1 MTHDD
6 HAARLGLGRL
16 GRRELLRGA
25 AIGAAGLTAAALIG
39 CGGDDDDDAAA
50 PPAAAA
56 PAAAT
61 AAAATAAAATAAA
74 ATAAAAPPTQAAA
87 SSSDRPFWLEPTARL
102 DGKRGGIFRGTLSRP
117 LASLDPMT
125 TRDPTTKA
133 LSAGV
138 YGGLVGVI
146 GSTFANQPV
155 LGVQPDLAD
164 SWEIQPDGL
173 KYTFHIRP
181 DAMITEPINRPMDS
195 GDVLYSF
202 NHHQGLDGLEPA
214 PERGQFAAAIGDWD
228 AVDASSFVIN
238 MIRPQASFMNR
249 LADIFTITM
258 MPVESRP
265 GGSFDPANTMIGY
278 GPFILESADAD
289 TGYTLKRNPNWWQ
302 AKVLGLDIPWFDG
315 VEATVI
321 PSSANRLVQLKS
333 GNVDYAGNQDP
344 NSLPELQEEVGDA
357 LKIWPYKALGWGFLA
372 FGDPRDGSAPWADAR
387 VRRAISLALD
397 RDSLDEVVYNTSKL
411 DAAGFEVS
419 PKLSRHGALPAGWPG
434 QSIDPREDPKIGE
447 FIRFDV
453 TEAMKLMD
461 AAGFGGGFD
470 MPYHYTNVYP
480 GNWGLEGELIQQ
492 MIGKIGINLTGGV
505 EDFRAVYT
513 PRTQNGDFD
522 GLGWILSAIPT
533 FVDYLEY
540 FNPDSNDN
548 KSKLNEPAVWAKAEE
563 VLQIVDPEESAQAMQ
578 DIQRD
583 MLIDLMWYVPGVAW
597 QLQWRAGSGNL
608 QNTEEFLW
616 SRGGPY
622 KFRQPYQFF
631 DPPQA

>member
-1 MTHDD
+1 
-6 HAARLGLGRL
+6 
-16 GRRELLRGA
+16 
-25 AIGAAGLTAAALIG
+25 
-39 CGGDDDDDAAA
+39 
-50 PPAAAA
+50 
-56 PAAAT
+56 
-61 AAAATAAAATAAA
+61 
-74 ATAAAAPPTQAAA
+74 
-87 SSSDRPFWLEPTARL
+87 
-102 DGKRGGIFRGTLSRP
+102 
-117 LASLDPMT
+117 
-125 TRDPTTKA
+125 
-133 LSAGV
+133 
-138 YGGLVGVI
+138 
-146 GSTFANQPV
+146 
-155 LGVQPDLAD
+155 
-164 SWEIQPDGL
+164 
-173 KYTFHIRP
+173 
-181 DAMITEPINRPMDS
+181 
-195 GDVLYSF
+195 
-202 NHHQGLDGLEPA
+202 
-214 PERGQFAAAIGDWD
+214 
-228 AVDASSFVIN
+228 
-238 MIRPQASFMNR
+238 MNR

-419 PKLSRHGALPAGWPG
+419 SKLSRHGALPAGWPG
-434 QSIDPREDPKIGE
+434 QSIDPRDDPKIGE

-453 TEAMKLMD
+453 GEAMKLMD

-492 MIGKIGINLTGGV
+492 MIGKIGIKPHGWRRGLPRRLHAAYAERRLRRPGLDPERDPDVRRLPRVLQPRLQRQQEQV
-505 EDFRAVYT
+505 ERN
-513 PRTQNGDFD
+513 RRSGRRRRR
-522 GLGWILSAIPT
+522 S
-533 FVDYLEY
+533 
-540 FNPDSNDN
+540 S
-548 KSKLNEPAVWAKAEE
+548 
-563 VLQIVDPEESAQAMQ
+563 QIVDPEESAQAMQ